1 MKSSDRLMRVVL
13 FAILLLSGCSTLDR
27 FNTEPVQ
34 AASDTP
40 NDTEQQVPQLTPFE
54 QQMVDI
60 KAKPNQYMLAQP
72 SATAGM
78 RHEYN
83 LALQAKRD
91 GEYTRAIPLFEQ
103 MTLLYPQLSGP
114 WVQLGDISL
123 SIEQDEDQALANA
136 YSHFYKAT
144 QVNPH
149 NYLAR
154 NRLAA
159 VLRQQGRF
167 NEAEA
172 EYKKALES
180 WPGFANGYKNLGIL
194 YDLYIGN
201 KQSALDNYKIYQALQ
216 EKPERKMRGWIA
228 DLTRQIDNQQRDQLA
243 EANQ

>member
-1 MKSSDRLMRVVL
+1 MKSSDRLLRSALAVTM
-13 FAILLLSGCSTLDR
+13 LLSGCATLDS
-27 FNTEPVQ
+27 FNEGQTQ
-34 AASDTP
+34 AVSDTP
-40 NDTEQQVPQLTPFE
+40 IETEQLAAQLTPFE
-54 QQMVDI
+54 QQIVDI
-60 KAKPNQYMLAQP
+60 KAQPDQYMLAQP

-114 WVQLGDISL
+114 WVQLGDIALKSEK
-123 SIEQDEDQALANA
+123 EQKQALASA

-144 QVNPH
+144 QINPH
-149 NYLAR
+149 NYRAR
-154 NRLAA
+154 NRLAK

-167 NEAEA
+167 NEAET
-172 EYKKALES
+172 EYKKAIES

-201 KQSALDNYKIYQALQ
+201 KQAALDNYQIYQALQ

>member
-1 MKSSDRLMRVVL
+1 MKSSDGLLRSVLVVTM
-13 FAILLLSGCSTLDR
+13 LLSGCATLDR
-27 FNTEPVQ
+27 FNDAQTQVVSEKPVE
-34 AASDTP
+34 A
-40 NDTEQQVPQLTPFE
+40 EQQIPQLTPFE
-54 QQMVDI
+54 QQIADI
-60 KAKPNQYMLAQP
+60 KAKPDQYMLEQP

-91 GEYTRAIPLFEQ
+91 DEFTRAIPLFEQ
-103 MTLLYPQLSGP
+103 MTQLYPQLSGP
-114 WVQLGDISL
+114 WVQLGDIAL
-123 SIEQDEDQALANA
+123 IIEKDQKQALATA

-144 QVNPH
+144 QVNSH
-149 NYLAR
+149 NYRAR
-154 NRLAA
+154 NRLAK

-172 EYKKALES
+172 EYKKALQS

-201 KQSALDNYKIYQALQ
+201 KQAALENYQIYQALQ
-216 EKPERKMRGWIA
+216 EQPERKMRGWIA
-228 DLTRQIDNQQRDQLA
+228 DLTRQIDNQQRDQLV

>member
-1 MKSSDRLMRVVL
+1 
-13 FAILLLSGCSTLDR
+13 
-27 FNTEPVQ
+27 
-34 AASDTP
+34 
-40 NDTEQQVPQLTPFE
+40 
-54 QQMVDI
+54 
-60 KAKPNQYMLAQP
+60 
-72 SATAGM
+72 
-78 RHEYN
+78 
-83 LALQAKRD
+83 
-91 GEYTRAIPLFEQ
+91 LFEQ